1 MKKGLLILLFL
12 PSLVFSQ
19 NDLKNYEKYMP
30 TSSCG
35 EILNY
40 SYFSVSFCE
49 EYKLSEWTIHY
60 LTKDRVLSDFRANR
74 PAYTSTKNKSGWLYG
89 WRQDPNLNGVDVSP
103 EEYVRSGYDR
113 AHLVPAGDMYF
124 SQTAMDEAYFMTNAT
139 PQISY
144 LNRGGFK
151 ALESKFRKWIIEFKS
166 IIIISGCTPKITES
180 HIGKSGIPVP
190 KFFYKIFID
199 PKNKRSIAFLFPNAK
214 VTQDLFDY
222 VVSIDYLE
230 SVTGLDFF
238 YKLSDEDEL
247 SFEIDTGNKK

>member
-1 MKKGLLILLFL
+1 
-12 PSLVFSQ
+12 
-19 NDLKNYEKYMP
+19 
-30 TSSCG
+30 
-35 EILNY
+35 
-40 SYFSVSFCE
+40 
-49 EYKLSEWTIHY
+49 
-60 LTKDRVLSDFRANR
+60 
-74 PAYTSTKNKSGWLYG
+74 
-89 WRQDPNLNGVDVSP
+89 
-103 EEYVRSGYDR
+103 
-113 AHLVPAGDMYF
+113 MYF